1 MSHMTEAEKRR
12 AEAIWT
18 YRISQEKVLRRLVE
32 KGIFTQEHADYMSA
46 YLFEQLN
53 LLDVP
58 GSHLSSIGEKMVDAN
73 WGHSPYISL
82 TDIAREKNGK
92 SPGYLVQS
100 WLRNSNTIE
109 YLRLWEKKFNP
120 NFLDDECEKLIQT
133 IRTSNATLT
142 PKIWI
147 STTKAVGIES
157 KAGKNGG
164 TMAHP
169 EIAEAFRAWLFP
181 EVMLEMVKRYRSYQ
195 LELDES
201 PDHMNKVES

>member
-1 MSHMTEAEKRR
+1 MS
-12 AEAIWT
+12 
-18 YRISQEKVLRRLVE
+18 
-32 KGIFTQEHADYMSA
+32 D

-53 LLDVP
+53 LLDVA
-58 GSHLSSIGEKMVDAN
+58 GSHLSSIGEKMVDVN

-82 TDIAREKNGK
+82 TDIAREKNSK

-109 YLRLWEKKFNP
+109 YLRLWEKRFK
-120 NFLDDECEKLIQT
+120 CETLIQT
-133 IRTSNATLT
+133 LRTSSVTLT

-147 STTKAVGIES
+147 SVTKAVGIES

-181 EVMLEMVKRYRSYQ
+181 EVTLEMVKRYRSYQ
-195 LELDES
+195 SELDGSAAYVTQTEC
-201 PDHMNKVES
+201 

>member
-1 MSHMTEAEKRR
+1 MTEAEKRR

-18 YRISQEKVLRRLVE
+18 YRISQEKVLKRLVE
-32 KGIFTQEHADYMSA
+32 KEIFTQEHADYMSD

-58 GSHLSSIGEKMVDAN
+58 GSHLSCIGEKMIN
-73 WGHSPYISL
+73 TNCGHSPYVSL
-82 TDIAREKNGK
+82 TDIARKKNGR

-109 YLRLWEKKFNP
+109 YLRLWEKRFNP
-120 NFLDDECEKLIQT
+120 KFLDYECEELIQT
-133 IRTSNATLT
+133 IRTSSATLT
-142 PKIWI
+142 PKVWI
-147 STTKAVGIES
+147 SATKAVGIES

-181 EVMLEMVKRYRSYQ
+181 DVMLEMVKRYRSYQ
-195 LELDES
+195 PELDEF
-201 PDHMNKVES
+201 

>member
-1 MSHMTEAEKRR
+1 MTEAEKRR

-18 YRISQEKVLRRLVE
+18 YEISQEKVLKRLVA
-32 KGIFTQEHADYMSA
+32 KGIFTQEHADYMSD

-58 GSHLSSIGEKMVDAN
+58 GSLLSSIGEKMIN
-73 WGHSPYISL
+73 ENCGHSPYVSL
-82 TDIAREKNGK
+82 TNIAREKNSE

-100 WLRNSNTIE
+100 WLRNNNSIE
-109 YLRLWEKKFNP
+109 YLRLWEKRFNP

-133 IRTSNATLT
+133 IWTSSAILT
-142 PKIWI
+142 PKMWI
-147 STTKAVGIES
+147 ATTKAVGIKS

-181 EVMLEMVKRYRSYQ
+181 EVMLEMVKRSRSYQ
-195 LELDES
+195 LDLG
-201 PDHMNKVES
+201 

>member
-1 MSHMTEAEKRR
+1 MTEAERRR

-18 YRISQEKVLRRLVE
+18 YEISLEKVLKRLVN
-32 KGIFTQEHADYMSA
+32 KGIFTQEHADYMSDQ
-46 YLFEQLN
+46 LFKQLN
-53 LLDVP
+53 MLDVP
-58 GSHLSSIGEKMVDAN
+58 GSLLSSIGEKMIN
-73 WGHSPYISL
+73 ENCGRSPHVSL
-82 TDIAREKNGK
+82 TDIARAKNSE

-100 WLRNSNTIE
+100 WLRNSNTVE

-120 NFLDDECEKLIQT
+120 NFLDDECEKLIET
-133 IRTSNATLT
+133 IRTTSATLT

-147 STTKAVGIES
+147 SATKAVGIES

-181 EVMLEMVKRYRSYQ
+181 EVMLKMVKSFRAVS
-195 LELDES
+195 LS
-201 PDHMNKVES
+201 

>member
-1 MSHMTEAEKRR
+1 MSGITEAEKRR

-18 YRISQEKVLRRLVE
+18 YRISQEKVLKRLVE
-32 KGIFTQEHADYMSA
+32 KEIFTQEHADYMSD

-58 GSHLSSIGEKMVDAN
+58 GSHLSSIGEKMINAN
-73 WGHSPYISL
+73 LGHSPYVSL
-82 TDIAREKNGK
+82 TDIAREKNSK
-92 SPGYLVQS
+92 SPGYLIQS

-109 YLRLWEKKFNP
+109 YLRLWEKSFNP

-133 IRTSNATLT
+133 IRTSRATLT

-147 STTKAVGIES
+147 SATKAVGIES

-195 LELDES
+195 LESNES
-201 PDHMNKVES
+201 PTHVSEAES

>member
-1 MSHMTEAEKRR
+1 MTEAERRR

-18 YRISQEKVLRRLVE
+18 YEISQEKVLKRLVA
-32 KGIFTQEHADYMSA
+32 KGIFTQEHADYMSD

-58 GSHLSSIGEKMVDAN
+58 GSLLSSIGEKMIN
-73 WGHSPYISL
+73 ENCGHSPYVSL
-82 TDIAREKNGK
+82 TNIAREKNSE

-120 NFLDDECEKLIQT
+120 NFLDDECEKLIET
-133 IRTSNATLT
+133 IRTTSATLT

-147 STTKAVGIES
+147 SATKAVGIES

-181 EVMLEMVKRYRSYQ
+181 EVMLEMVKRSRSYQ
-195 LELDES
+195 LDLG
-201 PDHMNKVES
+201 

>member
-1 MSHMTEAEKRR
+1 VGGMTEAEKRR

-18 YRISQEKVLRRLVE
+18 YEISLEKVLKRLVN
-32 KGIFTQEHADYMSA
+32 KGIFTQEHADYISDQF
-46 YLFEQLN
+46 FEQLN
-53 LLDVP
+53 LVDVP
-58 GSHLSSIGEKMVDAN
+58 GSLLSSIGEKMIN
-73 WGHSPYISL
+73 ENCGHSPYVSL
-82 TDIAREKNGK
+82 TDIAREKNSE

-120 NFLDDECEKLIQT
+120 NFLDDECEKLIKT
-133 IRTSNATLT
+133 IRTTGATLT
-142 PKIWI
+142 SKIWI
-147 STTKAVGIES
+147 SANKAVGIES

-169 EIAEAFRAWLFP
+169 EIAGAFRAWLFP

-195 LELDES
+195 LE
-201 PDHMNKVES
+201 

>member
-1 MSHMTEAEKRR
+1 MIEGEKRR

-18 YRISQEKVLRRLVE
+18 YRISQEKVLKSLVE
-32 KGIFTQEHADYMSA
+32 KGIFTQEHADYMSDH
-46 YLFEQLN
+46 LFQQLN

-73 WGHSPYISL
+73 LGHSPYISL

-92 SPGYLVQS
+92 SSGYLVQS
-100 WLRNSNTIE
+100 WLRNNNSIE
-109 YLRLWEKKFNP
+109 YLRLWEKRFNP
-120 NFLDDECEKLIQT
+120 KFLDDECEKLIQT
-133 IRTSNATLT
+133 IRTSSATLT
-142 PKIWI
+142 PKRWI
-147 STTKAVGIES
+147 SATKAIGIES

-195 LELDES
+195 LESNES
-201 PDHMNKVES
+201 PVHVNEASS

>member
-1 MSHMTEAEKRR
+1 MTEGEKRR

-18 YRISQEKVLRRLVE
+18 YRISQEKVLKRLVE
-32 KGIFTQEHADYMSA
+32 KEIFTQEHADYMSD

-58 GSHLSSIGEKMVDAN
+58 GSHLSSIGEKMINTN
-73 WGHSPYISL
+73 WGHSPYVSL
-82 TDIAREKNGK
+82 TGIAREKNSK
-92 SPGYLVQS
+92 SPGYLIQS

-120 NFLDDECEKLIQT
+120 DFLDDECEKLIQT
-133 IRTSNATLT
+133 IRTSSATLT

-147 STTKAVGIES
+147 SATKAVGIEL

-195 LELDES
+195 LELDETQVHVS
-201 PDHMNKVES
+201 ESNT

>member
-1 MSHMTEAEKRR
+1 MTEGEKRR
-12 AEAIWT
+12 AEAIWS
-18 YRISQEKVLRRLVE
+18 YRISQEKVLKRLVE
-32 KGIFTQEHADYMSA
+32 KGIFKQAHADYMSA
-46 YLFEQLN
+46 YLVEQLN

-73 WGHSPYISL
+73 WGHSPHISL
-82 TDIAREKNGK
+82 THIAREKNSR

-100 WLRNSNTIE
+100 WLRNNNTIE
-109 YLRLWEKKFNP
+109 YLRLWEKRFNP
-120 NFLDDECEKLIQT
+120 DFLDDECEKLIQT

-147 STTKAVGIES
+147 SATKAVGIKS
-157 KAGKNGG
+157 RAGKNGG

-195 LELDES
+195 PELDE
-201 PDHMNKVES
+201 PPAHVNEAES

>member
-1 MSHMTEAEKRR
+1 MTEAEKRR

-18 YRISQEKVLRRLVE
+18 YEISLEKILKLLVN
-32 KGIFTQEHADYMSA
+32 KGIYTQEHADYMSEQ
-46 YLFEQLN
+46 LFEQLN

-58 GSHLSSIGEKMVDAN
+58 GSLLSSIGEKMINAN
-73 WGHSPYISL
+73 CGHSPYISL
-82 TDIAREKNGK
+82 TDIAREKSSE

-133 IRTSNATLT
+133 IRTSSATLT

-181 EVMLEMVKRYRSYQ
+181 EIMLEMVKSYRNLA
-195 LELDES
+195 LE
-201 PDHMNKVES
+201 

>member
-1 MSHMTEAEKRR
+1 MISVTEAEKRR

-18 YRISQEKVLRRLVE
+18 YRISQEKVLKSLVE

-46 YLFEQLN
+46 YLVEQLN

-58 GSHLSSIGEKMVDAN
+58 GSHLSSIGAKMVDAN

-82 TDIAREKNGK
+82 TDIAREKNSR

-100 WLRNSNTIE
+100 WLRNNNTIE
-109 YLRLWEKKFNP
+109 YLRLWEKRFNP

-133 IRTSNATLT
+133 IRTSSATLT

-147 STTKAVGIES
+147 KATKAVGLES

-169 EIAEAFRAWLFP
+169 EIAEVFRAWLFP

-195 LELDES
+195 LESNES
-201 PDHMNKVES
+201 PM

>member
-1 MSHMTEAEKRR
+1 MCDMTEAEKRR

-18 YRISQEKVLRRLVE
+18 YEISQEKVLKRLVA
-32 KGIFTQEHADYMSA
+32 KGIFTQEHADYMSD

-58 GSHLSSIGEKMVDAN
+58 GSLLSSIGEKMIN
-73 WGHSPYISL
+73 ENCGHSPYVSL
-82 TDIAREKNGK
+82 TNIAREKNSE

-100 WLRNSNTIE
+100 WLRNNNSIE
-109 YLRLWEKKFNP
+109 YLRLWEKRFNP

-133 IRTSNATLT
+133 IWTSSAILT
-142 PKIWI
+142 PKMWI
-147 STTKAVGIES
+147 ATTKAVGIKS

-181 EVMLEMVKRYRSYQ
+181 EVMLEMVKRSRSYQ
-195 LELDES
+195 LDLG
-201 PDHMNKVES
+201 

>member
-1 MSHMTEAEKRR
+1 MTEAEKRW

-18 YRISQEKVLRRLVE
+18 YKISQEKVLKRLVE
-32 KGIFTQEHADYMSA
+32 KGIFTQEHADYMSDQ
-46 YLFEQLN
+46 LFEQLN

-58 GSHLSSIGEKMVDAN
+58 GSHLSSIGEKMTN
-73 WGHSPYISL
+73 ENCGHSPYVSL
-82 TDIAREKNGK
+82 TDIAREKNSE

-100 WLRNSNTIE
+100 WLRNSNTVE
-109 YLRLWEKKFNP
+109 YLRLWDKRFNP
-120 NFLDDECEKLIQT
+120 NFLDDECEKLIET
-133 IRTSNATLT
+133 IRTTSATLT
-142 PKIWI
+142 PKMWI
-147 STTKAVGIES
+147 SATKAVGIES

-201 PDHMNKVES
+201 

>member
-1 MSHMTEAEKRR
+1 MTEAEKRR

-18 YRISQEKVLRRLVE
+18 YRISQEKVLKRLVE

-58 GSHLSSIGEKMVDAN
+58 GSHLSSIGEKMIDSN
-73 WGHSPYISL
+73 WGHSPYVSL
-82 TDIAREKNGK
+82 TDIAREKNSK
-92 SPGYLVQS
+92 SPGYLIQS
-100 WLRNSNTIE
+100 WLRNSNAIE
-109 YLRLWEKKFNP
+109 YLRLWEKRFNP
-120 NFLDDECEKLIQT
+120 NFLDNECEKLIQT
-133 IRTSNATLT
+133 IRTSSATLT

-147 STTKAVGIES
+147 SATKAVGIES

-164 TMAHP
+164 TIAHP

-195 LELDES
+195 LESDEPS
-201 PDHMNKVES
+201 AHVSEADS

>member
-1 MSHMTEAEKRR
+1 MTEGEKRR

-18 YRISQEKVLRRLVE
+18 YRISQEKVLKRLVE
-32 KGIFTQEHADYMSA
+32 KEIFTQEHADYMSD

-58 GSHLSSIGEKMVDAN
+58 GSHLSSIGEKMINAN
-73 WGHSPYISL
+73 WGHSPYASL
-82 TDIAREKNGK
+82 TDIAREKNNK
-92 SPGYLVQS
+92 SPGYLIQS
-100 WLRNSNTIE
+100 WMRNSNTID
-109 YLRLWEKKFNP
+109 YLRLWEKSFNP
-120 NFLDDECEKLIQT
+120 NFLDDACEKLIQT
-133 IRTSNATLT
+133 IRASSATLT

-147 STTKAVGIES
+147 SATKAVGIES

-181 EVMLEMVKRYRSYQ
+181 EVMLEMVKRYRSFQ
-195 LELDES
+195 PESDES
-201 PDHMNKVES
+201 PGHVKETES